1 MNHLWNMT
9 VQFYCA
15 WLITNLR
22 NNFPRLAPLWNNLAI
37 LQTWRLFSFFSRL
50 NTWRNKAPGTKPHSG
65 SWMLV
70 SCSTWNQQPL
80 PCAGYQPLLVTQIA
94 NQRTLEL
101 EKTLKKSCTCPFP
114 VYRWEVEW
122 LYVKYQSSTAKQN
135 KWTLNCQVHV
145 RSCPGLHFCSLNLMT
160 TLWGRLL
167 SPLILRSPFFT

>member
-15 WLITNLR
+15 WLITNLS

-37 LQTWRLFSFFSRL
+37 LQTWRLFSFVSRL
-50 NTWRNKAPGTKPHSG
+50 NTWGNKAPGTKPHSG

-101 EKTLKKSCTCPFP
+101 EKTLKTSCTCHFP

-135 KWTLNCQVHV
+135 SELSTAKYMSDLVLVYTFAHLISWPPYEV
-145 RSCPGLHFCSLNLMT
+145 GYYLHS
-160 TLWGRLL
+160 
-167 SPLILRSPFFT
+167 S